1 MKARSL
7 RHYKCERK
15 RGVFVWVEMALRK
28 QWSGVMALDA
38 RFNSSARQSVSGGR
52 AARETFSTGGR
63 RPLILCVD
71 DEPDARTILRLF
83 LSAHGFEIIV
93 AADAVEGLR
102 LIGERRP
109 DLIITDYAM
118 PGVSGLEL
126 CRTLRD
132 RDETHDIPIILYTG
146 IELDTDHSELFDR
159 FVLKPAELDHLAREV
174 RELLPAARAQRYG

>member
-1 MKARSL
+1 
-7 RHYKCERK
+7 
-15 RGVFVWVEMALRK
+15 
-28 QWSGVMALDA
+28 MALDA
-38 RFNSSARQSVSGGR
+38 RPNKTARQSFSGGR
-52 AARETFSTGGR
+52 GAREAYSTPGS

-93 AADAVEGLR
+93 ASDAAEALR
-102 LIGERRP
+102 LIEERRP

-118 PGVSGLEL
+118 PDVSGLEL

-132 RDETHDIPIILYTG
+132 RDETRDIPIILHTG
-146 IELDTDHSELFDR
+146 IELHSDHSELFDR
-159 FVLKPAELDHLAREV
+159 FVLKPAELDHLARVV

>member
-1 MKARSL
+1 MAPEARPN
-7 RHYKCERK
+7 RT
-15 RGVFVWVEMALRK
+15 
-28 QWSGVMALDA
+28 
-38 RFNSSARQSVSGGR
+38 ARQSFSSGR
-52 AARETFSTGGR
+52 RLREAYSTTGS

-83 LSAHGFEIIV
+83 LSAHGFEIMV
-93 AADAVEGLR
+93 AADVVEALR
-102 LIGERRP
+102 LIEERRP

-132 RDETHDIPIILYTG
+132 RAETHDIPIILHTG
-146 IELDTDHSELFDR
+146 IELHAGDHPDLFDR

>member
-1 MKARSL
+1 
-7 RHYKCERK
+7 
-15 RGVFVWVEMALRK
+15 
-28 QWSGVMALDA
+28 MALDA
-38 RFNSSARQSVSGGR
+38 GFNSSARQSVCGSR
-52 AARETFSTGGR
+52 SAREAYSTRGS

-83 LSAHGFEIIV
+83 LSAHGFEIVV
-93 AADAVEGLR
+93 ASDALEALR
-102 LIGERRP
+102 LIEERRP

-118 PGVSGLEL
+118 PGVSGLGL

-132 RDETHDIPIILYTG
+132 RDETRDIPIILHTG
-146 IELDTDHSELFDR
+146 IELHGDHSELFDR